1 LFYKARIFK
10 DITGYNV
17 PHKFDLKIQDIEFEI
32 SDNIISHV
40 KDFTSNEKQ
49 GMMKDIIK
57 DWIVPIIIGSIATSA
72 AITLYEMAVTGYD
85 IKVTI
90 DDIKNKRSMKMIC

>member
-1 LFYKARIFK
+1 
-10 DITGYNV
+10 
-17 PHKFDLKIQDIEFEI
+17 
-32 SDNIISHV
+32 
-40 KDFTSNEKQ
+40 
-49 GMMKDIIK
+49 MMKDIIK